1 MKNLK
6 YIFMVLLGGTMYG
19 TMSSFVKLSYTKGF
33 NAAEISFWQ
42 AFIAAL
48 LLAIYAFFTR
58 KNIKGKLTFG
68 NFIFLLFTGSAIGLT
83 NFFYYESVSYI
94 SASLA
99 IVILMQFT
107 WFSLLLE
114 WLIFKSKPS
123 KPELITV
130 SFILVGTIMA
140 GNILGA
146 KAWEFSMK
154 GVLFALSSS
163 LTYTVYIIANSRV
176 SKSVRW
182 QTKSMVI
189 MMGSSLCLFSIN
201 SEIILSSDYLNDKFF
216 CWAIFLAVVG
226 TTVPTA
232 LFGLRLQRLVS
243 VSVLLL
249 MTVELPVA
257 IICARIVLKEQ
268 IGSLQIVGI
277 VIMLASICIMNY
289 YKVYKSKR

>member
-201 SEIILSSDYLNDKFF
+201 SEIILSSD
-216 CWAIFLAVVG
+216 
-226 TTVPTA
+226 
-232 LFGLRLQRLVS
+232 
-243 VSVLLL
+243 
-249 MTVELPVA
+249 
-257 IICARIVLKEQ
+257 
-268 IGSLQIVGI
+268 
-277 VIMLASICIMNY
+277 
-289 YKVYKSKR
+289 